1 MPTTRQQMI
10 EVLSKEP
17 LEARELSQLLGIR
30 EKEVFEHLAHIV
42 RSLNRHNRRLVV
54 TPSKCLACG
63 YVFSKRGRL
72 EKPGRCHRCKKERI
86 SAPRFQVV

>member
-10 EVLSKEP
+10 ELLSKEA
-17 LEARELSQLLGIR
+17 LEARELSQMLGIR

-42 RSLNRHNRRLVV
+42 RSLTSRNRRLVI
-54 TPSKCLACG
+54 TPSECLACG

-72 EKPGRCHRCKKERI
+72 NKPSRCYRCKKERI